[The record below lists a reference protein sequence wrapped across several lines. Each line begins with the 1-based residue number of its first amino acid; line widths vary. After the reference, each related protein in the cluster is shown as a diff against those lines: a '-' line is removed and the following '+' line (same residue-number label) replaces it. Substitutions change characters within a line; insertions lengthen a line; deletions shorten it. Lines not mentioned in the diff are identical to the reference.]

1 MTHQPSA
8 AFVDDFARRLRQAT
22 FDAVLG
28 HAAVADDSAA
38 LTVPRAAEALG
49 PSRLAQTQP
58 AGPARSEALA
68 LYERCLQHYRDALRP
83 QDAAQGFDDVGAAA
97 AYFVAGNL
105 LALTGQQPTAGAL
118 LQLERQLRRVLHTST
133 AWAALDATE
142 RQVYV
147 EKLALLA
154 VLVGE
159 AAVQAPAQGPD
170 AVAHVQ
176 RAARGY
182 LQELLGLNPDA
193 LTLGPKG
200 LMLRDAAA
208 SSRAD

>member
-1 MTHQPSA
+1 MTSHPSA

-22 FDAVLG
+22 FDAVMG

-38 LTVPRAAEALG
+38 LTVPRAAQALG
-49 PSRLAQTQP
+49 PSRLAQAHP
-58 AGPARSEALA
+58 AGPVRDEAQA
-68 LYERCLQHYRDALRP
+68 LYQRCLQHYRDAVRP

-97 AYFVAGNL
+97 AHFVAANL
-105 LALTGQQPTAGAL
+105 LALTGQLPTAASL
-118 LQLERQLRRVLHTST
+118 LQLERQLRRVMHTSS
-133 AWAALDATE
+133 AWTALDATE
-142 RQVYV
+142 RQAYV

-182 LQELLGLNPDA
+182 LQQLLGLNPDA